1 MNWILL
7 LTIILI
13 VGGTLVGWKTGFVKT
28 VFSLV
33 STIVVIILTII
44 FSPIVVNVLKSSEM
58 ITTTIQNGLSSVVDL
73 SEVLNLLEEEVQP
86 EVFIDNLKVPDSMK
100 ETLTQAI
107 SNILLE
113 SNVSLEG
120 YKEEKLEVIEDY
132 ICNLLTNIVLNAI
145 GFFIT
150 FVIASIA
157 VTILCFVLDI
167 IAKLPVLH
175 QINVL
180 AGASVGAAEGLMFV
194 WIGFIII
201 TMLGSTEF
209 GQNALELISESTL
222 LSVLYNNNVLA
233 RFIL

>member
-7 LTIILI
+7 LAIILI
-13 VGGTLVGWKTGFVKT
+13 VGGTIVGWKTGFVKI

-33 STIVVIILTII
+33 STIVVIILTIM

-58 ITTTIQNGLSSVVDL
+58 ITTTVQNGLGSVVDL
-73 SEVLNLLEEEVQP
+73 SGVLNLEEEVQP
-86 EVFIDNLKVPDSMK
+86 ESFIDNLKVPDSMK
-100 ETLTQAI
+100 EILTQAI
-107 SNILLE
+107 SNVFSE
-113 SNVSLEG
+113 NNASLEE
-120 YKEEKLEVIEDY
+120 YREEKLAVIENY
-132 ICNLLTNIVLNAI
+132 ICSLLTNIILNAI

-157 VTILCFVLDI
+157 VAILCFVLNI
-167 IAKLPVLH
+167 ISKLPVLH

-180 AGASVGAAEGLMFV
+180 AGASVGAVEGLMLV

-222 LSVLYNNNVLA
+222 LSVLYDNNVLA
-233 RFIL
+233 KFIF